1 MKSSSLAAK
10 VIGLGKA
17 TDEVKQHGMLSFPTH
32 KRTRKHGLLITHSRQ
47 PERMVYWSL
56 SLDKFV
62 VW

>member
-10 VIGLGKA
+10 VIGLGMA

-47 PERMVYWSL
+47 PERMVY
-56 SLDKFV
+56 
-62 VW
+62 